1 MALGKEMQDRI
12 YKSLDEQFGQIG
24 FFQDQVILVD
34 DEKKIWDTAIE
45 SLDGNLLG
53 QIEIVN
59 RAIDDVKDGYNDYFT
74 IAILNGE
81 KISLS
86 DALSILN

>member
-1 MALGKEMQDRI
+1 MGLGKEMQDRI
-12 YKSLDEQFGQIG
+12 YQSLDESYGQVG
-24 FFQDQVILVD
+24 YFQDQVIIVD

-74 IAILNGE
+74 GVT
-81 KISLS
+81 SCRS
-86 DALSILN
+86 DLPLMS